1 MQKYDYSLKTWII
14 IAAMAVVCIAVDV
27 LIYTGVLGGGHQ
39 MMKDS
44 AVVTIIISGY
54 ILFMSLR
61 GIAEKLKEKKNRE

>member
-14 IAAMAVVCIAVDV
+14 IAVMAAVSIVVDV
-27 LIYTGVLGGGHQ
+27 LIFTGVLGGGQQ

-61 GIAEKLKEKKNRE
+61 GIAEKWKEKKNQE